1 MFFTSESNNMNL
13 VVRDAF
19 WQILGRFV
27 SALAGFMVVKLITP
41 YLGPLRYGDYSTIL
55 KYFAI
60 WSALADFGVYVVAL
74 NRLGKIKDKIKQEL
88 MYHKFL
94 GVRFF
99 MVSVVY
105 SIAFLV
111 AYFIP
116 AYSGNIFIA
125 WGLIFGMLFSALFM
139 LAGII
144 QIPLQLNWKMK
155 DVSIALI
162 WARVVQISIIVIW
175 IFALFTDIDFS
186 NISKYSIWAFLFI
199 LFSVL
204 ASGLAQF
211 IYVFHKGRKFL
222 KFKLDFDIAFIKRI
236 LKTNWRYGFSYYLSS
251 FHTLI
256 VLIMLSIY
264 YPTANGWT
272 FVGTWALALA
282 LIEILLIVPS
292 ALWNSMIHK
301 ISESTVLEKRK
312 SFGFFISFIIWIWLA
327 VMYNFTFFSTDIIQI
342 IAGSD
347 YLSSAS
353 QIWSDMILPFLS
365 IVLFLSFIKQVFN
378 YLFVSTE
385 NQNYLFNINL
395 VGVIIGT
402 IAWLYLIPNYNIK
415 WGIITQLLLEVLFV
429 LGALFIA
436 YRKKVLPIIKYKFI
450 WLFSLIFAILSLVS
464 WKFSLIENMKELLS
478 HIPITWN
485 YYIFNLI
492 IIIFSVNLIYILAS
506 WPYLKKVLKSL

>member
-1 MFFTSESNNMNL
+1 MNL

-19 WQILGRFV
+19 WQILGRFI
-27 SALAGFMVVKLITP
+27 SALAWFMVVKLITP
-41 YLGPLRYGDYSTIL
+41 YFGPLRYGDYSTIL

-74 NRLGKIKDKIKQEL
+74 NRLGKIKDKVKQEL

-94 GVRFF
+94 WVRFV
-99 MVSVVY
+99 MVAVVY
-105 SIAFLV
+105 GIAFLA
-111 AYFIP
+111 AYLIP
-116 AYSGNIFIA
+116 AYSGNPFIV
-125 WGLIFGMLFSALFM
+125 WGLLFGMIFSALFM
-139 LAGII
+139 SAGII

-162 WARVVQISIIVIW
+162 RARVVQISILCLW
-175 IFALFTDIDFS
+175 IFVLFTDVDFS
-186 NISKYSIWAFLFI
+186 TSSKYTIWAFLFV

-211 IYVFHKGRKFL
+211 IYVLYKGGKFL
-222 KFKLDFDIAFIKRI
+222 KFKIDFDLTFIKNI
-236 LKTNWRYGFSYYLSS
+236 IKTNWRYGFSYYLSS

-256 VLIMLSIY
+256 VLIMFSIY
-264 YPTANGWT
+264 YPTADGWT

-282 LIEILLIVPS
+282 LIEILLIIPS

-301 ISESTVLEKRK
+301 ISDSTMLEKRK
-312 SFGFFISFIIWIWLA
+312 SFGFFMSFIVWIGLA

-347 YLSSAS
+347 YLTTAS
-353 QIWSDMILPFLS
+353 QIWSDFILPFLS
-365 IVLFLSFIKQVFN
+365 FVLFLSFIKQVFN
-378 YLFVSTE
+378 YLFVSTD

-402 IAWLYLIPNYNIK
+402 IAGLYLIPIYNIK
-415 WGIITQLLLEVLFV
+415 WGIITQVLLEILFV

-450 WLFSLIFAILSLVS
+450 WLFSLIFTVLTLIS
-464 WKFSLIENMKELLS
+464 WQFDLIWNMKNMLS
-478 HIPITWN
+478 NISLTGN

-492 IIIFSVNLIYILAS
+492 IIIFSVNLVYILVS